1 MNTAT
6 NVIEPVVSPLPIA
19 GTVVPLPRRAVVEDL
34 FKVEH
39 RAEIIGGKIV
49 LMAGT
54 GDLPGVV
61 ALNVAVSLRLYA
73 RTRRVGVTYGDNT
86 IYALRPPL
94 PDNERETFL
103 PDASYYTGPRPVN
116 RMDPITGTPD
126 LAVEVR
132 SKGDYGRAAE
142 RDMADKRADY
152 FRAGTLVVW
161 DVDPV
166 AEIVAVYRADA
177 PELPTIYH
185 RGEIAE
191 AEPAAPGWRMAVDE
205 VFAD

>member
-1 MNTAT
+1 MNTTAD
-6 NVIEPVVSPLPIA
+6 VIEPVAPMPVA
-19 GTVVPLPRRAVVEDL
+19 GTVVPLPRRAVIEDL

-39 RAEIIGGKIV
+39 RAELIGGKIV

-54 GDLPGVV
+54 GELPLIVGF
-61 ALNVAVSLRLYA
+61 NIAVSLRAYA
-73 RTRRVGVTYGDNT
+73 KTRGVGVGYSDNM
-86 IYALRPPL
+86 IFALPTPL
-94 PDNERETFL
+94 SGNGRESFL
-103 PDASYYTGPRPVN
+103 PDAAYYTGPRPVN

-132 SKGDYGRAAE
+132 SKSDYGRAAA

-161 DVDPV
+161 DVDPI
-166 AEIVAVYRADA
+166 ASTIAVYRKET
-177 PELPTIYH
+177 PEQPMIY
-185 RGEIAE
+185 RPGDIAE